1 MNPVADM
8 IDQLASY
15 ETDAVRWLKTV
26 KAPKA
31 DFDLERSALPETGVV
46 VDMLVSNRRNGGEE

>member
-1 MNPVADM
+1 MTNPISDA
-8 IDQLASY
+8 IDQIASY

-26 KAPKA
+26 KVPKA

-46 VDMLVSNRRNGGEE
+46 VDMLGEVK